1 MQVILHK
8 LALVVLHVFTAV
20 TRGISREIAPG
31 SRMRL
36 SSGAAAVASEE
47 EVEEVEDLDLLGSTS
62 LTMSIFIRMMLQL
75 HLSSSNNRM
84 EPSLRE
90 TEVALCEFLLAG
102 QRADLEGT
110 IAFPPNYRTS
120 RFSGEMRLSSD
131 SRFGGLS
138 AGDGRKS

>member
-1 MQVILHK
+1 MQVTLHK
-8 LALVVLHVFTAV
+8 LALVVPHVFTAV
-20 TRGISREIAPG
+20 TRGISRETAQG

-47 EVEEVEDLDLLGSTS
+47 EDEEVEDLDLLGSTS
-62 LTMSIFIRMMLQL
+62 LTMSSSIRRTLQL

-90 TEVALCEFLLAG
+90 TEVALCESLLAG

-110 IAFPPNYRTS
+110 AAFPPRNRTS
-120 RFSGEMRLSSD
+120 RFGGEMRLSSD

-138 AGDGRKS
+138 AGDG